1 MLSKSDVQKIAS
13 LAKLELTDE
22 ELNKYADQIS
32 QILNYINQLNEIDAE
47 GIEPASQVT
56 GLTNVFREDKIE
68 KSAVIDD
75 LLAQAPETEN
85 GGVKV
90 KSVF

>member
-1 MLSKSDVQKIAS
+1 
-13 LAKLELTDE
+13 
-22 ELNKYADQIS
+22 LNKYANQLS
-32 QILNYINQLNEIDAE
+32 QILGYIDQLNEVDTA
-47 GIEPASQVT
+47 GVEPASQVT

-68 KSAVIDD
+68 KCAVIDD
-75 LLAQAPETEN
+75 LLAQAPETEK